1 MIEWIKD
8 WQCSK
13 EKKGRQKKNK
23 IKKNNVKDKATN
35 DTIESELNYADIDI
49 EVINKKI
56 TIKRRKTRKKK
67 RKKLAGSEKVIN
79 KTDKIPNFLLCKNI
93 LYVKFYLKIKNKEK
107 GCFLLVGC
115 INFYCNKK
123 LWKKIT
129 RKQKWTRL

>member
-8 WQCSK
+8 WQCLK
-13 EKKGRQKKNK
+13 EKKEDKNK
-23 IKKNNVKDKATN
+23 IKKNNVKDKATNN

-56 TIKRRKTRKKK
+56 TTKRRKTRKKE

-79 KTDKIPNFLLCKNI
+79 KTDKIPNFL
-93 LYVKFYLKIKNKEK
+93 FFKEK
-107 GCFLLVGC
+107 GFFLLVGC